1 MSASFD
7 AWATRLDTLSTL
19 LETEL
24 TAMADA
30 LRDTPTPD
38 EVTAVIVRIESLR
51 ERVQNMI
58 P

>member
-7 AWATRLDTLSTL
+7 TWATRLDTLSTL

-24 TAMADA
+24 TAIADA
-30 LRDTPTPD
+30 LRATPTPD
-38 EVTAVIVRIESLR
+38 EVTAVVARIDRLR
-51 ERVQNMI
+51 TRVQDMI